1 MVRVSGLHLSLVFV
15 CAFLALAV
23 SGCPKK
29 PGTCSK
35 DSDCK
40 PGERCVAG
48 KCQQCGEDKHCGPGM
63 QCING
68 ECKKKPGYC
77 ETAKDCPDGKIC
89 KDNLCQDCAT
99 DQDCPGGR
107 CEKGRCAEQMTGACK
122 VDDDCKDEEVCK
134 DGRCVPAPKPAE
146 GLCTLKIVFFAYN
159 RADIRQEDRALL
171 EENAK
176 CIQSVKDRRVHLN
189 GHCDPR
195 GTEEYNLALSNQ
207 RAQSVKRYLQSLGI
221 PDNRLHVVPK
231 GELEASGTDDE
242 SWTKDRKVEFVWY

>member
-1 MVRVSGLHLSLVFV
+1 
-15 CAFLALAV
+15 
-23 SGCPKK
+23 
-29 PGTCSK
+29 
-35 DSDCK
+35 
-40 PGERCVAG
+40 
-48 KCQQCGEDKHCGPGM
+48 
-63 QCING
+63 
-68 ECKKKPGYC
+68 
-77 ETAKDCPDGKIC
+77 
-89 KDNLCQDCAT
+89 
-99 DQDCPGGR
+99 
-107 CEKGRCAEQMTGACK
+107 MTGACK